1 MREHN
6 FGQGEEDGSNPSSW
20 PDSAGPLHGALN
32 AHGATGTL
40 CHALEFGDGGGG
52 GLWDVTWWRSLRA
65 FCAVSGPQSAAFRV

>member
-40 CHALEFGDGGGG
+40 CHAIEFGDGGGG
-52 GLWDVTWWRSLRA
+52 GFAT
-65 FCAVSGPQSAAFRV
+65 